1 MKRSPQFWILAVFF
15 LSALAMAVSVQ
26 AQPRRPGGGPGR
38 PGGPG
43 GPAGFGAFGQR
54 PGGLGGDALGLLRS
68 ETARTEAGVDEATA
82 EKARTAAGEAMRQGR
97 EGMGDFREMSREER
111 QKAFEKMRAEAE
123 ERAQALEKKIAE
135 IIGQDKVK
143 RLKQIGLQLA
153 GVNALTRPDV
163 AKDLGFSEETT
174 AKINAAFEANREE
187 MRKMFAGARDMS
199 EDERAGLRGKMGG
212 LREKLQKDVMGL
224 LSADEKQK
232 LGEMMGEP
240 LSEEKIAQIRQE
252 QMRAGFGRE
261 GERGAQR
268 GGERGVQ
275 RGGER
280 GGQREGERGGQRGQ
294 RGGERPRRS
303 AT

>member
-111 QKAFEKMRAEAE
+111 QKAFEKMH
-123 ERAQALEKKIAE
+123 
-135 IIGQDKVK
+135 
-143 RLKQIGLQLA
+143 
-153 GVNALTRPDV
+153 TR
-163 AKDLGFSEETT
+163 
-174 AKINAAFEANREE
+174 
-187 MRKMFAGARDMS
+187 RKNEPRP
-199 EDERAGLRGKMGG
+199 LR
-212 LREKLQKDVMGL
+212 RRSPR
-224 LSADEKQK
+224 LSA
-232 LGEMMGEP
+232 
-240 LSEEKIAQIRQE
+240 RT
-252 QMRAGFGRE
+252 
-261 GERGAQR
+261 
-268 GGERGVQ
+268 
-275 RGGER
+275 
-280 GGQREGERGGQRGQ
+280 
-294 RGGERPRRS
+294 RS
-303 AT
+303 SG